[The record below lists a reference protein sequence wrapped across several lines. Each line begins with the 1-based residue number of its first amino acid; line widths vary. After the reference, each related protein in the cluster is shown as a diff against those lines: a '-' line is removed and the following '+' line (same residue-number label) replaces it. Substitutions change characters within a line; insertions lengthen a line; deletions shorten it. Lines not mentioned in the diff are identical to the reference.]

1 MDTFIGLDLGQL
13 TDYTAAVP
21 IRRSLAIGPTGLP
34 DRDSRGRLAYRFD
47 VAAIRRY
54 PLGTSYTSIIAHVVE
69 QLKRPDF
76 GGRPRLVVDGTGVGV
91 AVVEMFRAALRPMA
105 DRVECYSVTITAGRA
120 VTPVHRYDWHV
131 AKIQLVGSIRA
142 ALESQRL
149 KVPPGLE
156 HAATLKRELQ
166 DFKVKITDAQN
177 ETFQA
182 REGAHD
188 DLVLATALPIWLS
201 GLPFLEMDVDPDGG
215 GPLRPGERSAVARE
229 VEEMERAEREAILL
243 EQGRETHEMH
253 LRRLERERRIAA
265 DPFADEWWEAMA

>member
-13 TDYTAAVP
+13 TDFTAAVP
-21 IRRSLAIGPTGLP
+21 VRRSLAIGEGGRPE
-34 DRDSRGRLAYRFD
+34 RDSRGRLLYRFD

-76 GGRPRLVVDGTGVGV
+76 GRRPRLVIDGTGVGV
-91 AVVEMFRAALRPMA
+91 AVVEMFRTALRPYA

-120 VTPVHRYDWHV
+120 VTPMHKFDWHV

-142 ALESQRL
+142 ALESRRL

-156 HAATLKRELQ
+156 HADTLKRELQ

-201 GLPFLEMDVDPDGG
+201 ELPFLEMAIDPDEGE
-215 GPLRPGERSAVARE
+215 PLRPGEQSAVARE
-229 VEEMERAEREAILL
+229 VEEIERAEREAIRL
-243 EQGRETHEMH
+243 EQEGARRGVPSLDDET
-253 LRRLERERRIAA
+253 L
-265 DPFADEWWEAMA
+265 WEAMA

>member
-1 MDTFIGLDLGQL
+1 MDTFLGLDLGQL

-21 IRRSLAIGPTGLP
+21 VRRSLAIGPGGRP
-34 DRDSRGRLAYRFD
+34 ERDSAGRLLYRFD

-54 PLGTSYTSIIAHVVE
+54 PLGTSYTSIIAHVVD
-69 QLKRPDF
+69 QLGRPEF
-76 GGRPRLVVDGTGVGV
+76 GRRPRLVIDGTGVGV
-91 AVVEMFRAALRPMA
+91 AVVEMFRSALKPLGEK
-105 DRVECYSVTITAGRA
+105 VECYSVTITAGRA
-120 VTPVHRYDWHV
+120 VTPVHRYSWHV
-131 AKIQLVGSIRA
+131 AKLELVGAIRA

-188 DLVLATALPIWLS
+188 DLVLATALPIWLAS
-201 GLPFLEMDVDPDGG
+201 LPFLELSVDPDASD
-215 GPLRPGERSAVARE
+215 PLRPVEQTAVMAEVLEIER
-229 VEEMERAEREAILL
+229 VEKEAILR
-243 EQGRETHEMH
+243 EQGRENDRM
-253 LRRLERERRIAA
+253 RSARLEREKLARE
-265 DPFADEWWEAMA
+265 DPFNPCFWGDEP

>member
-21 IRRSLAIGPTGLP
+21 VRRSLSIGGDGRPE
-34 DRDSRGRLAYRFD
+34 RDSRGRYHYRFD

-69 QLKRPDF
+69 QIRRPEF
-76 GGRPRLVVDGTGVGV
+76 GRRPRLVIDGTGVGV
-91 AVVEMFRAALRPMA
+91 AVVEMFRSALRPYA
-105 DRVECYSVTITAGRA
+105 DRVECYSVTITAGRV
-120 VTPVHRYDWHV
+120 VTPVHRFDWRV

-142 ALESQRL
+142 ALESRRL
-149 KVPPGLE
+149 KVPPDLE

-177 ETFQA
+177 ETFSA

-188 DLVLATALPIWLS
+188 DLVLATALPIWLA
-201 GLPFLEMDVDPDGG
+201 GLPFLELSVDPDEGE
-215 GPLRPGERSAVARE
+215 PLRPMEYSAVARE
-229 VEEMERAEREAILL
+229 VEEIERAEKDAVLR
-243 EQGRETHEMH
+243 EQGRQTE
-253 LRRLERERRIAA
+253 RDRLARE
-265 DPFADEWWEAMA
+265 DPDNPIWWS